1 MKISTTACVLCF
13 ALLVLCNTQHASAGT
28 VNYTYDNAGRL
39 TQADYG
45 DKVINYT
52 YDNAGNLTK
61 REVTAGG
68 LWSGATD
75 LGDGWKYLDWF
86 GYFWVDEVSQWIY
99 HYLHG
104 WVYPYGEETASIW
117 FYTIDRGW
125 FWTSDLY
132 YPWIYVLYTGVW
144 DVWQ

>member
-1 MKISTTACVLCF
+1 MGVLF
-13 ALLVLCNTQHASAGT
+13 FILVAVCCAQYAAAGT

-39 TQADYG
+39 TEADYG
-45 DKVINYT
+45 DKVIKYT

-61 REVTAGG
+61 REVTASG

-86 GYFWVDEVSQWIY
+86 GYFWVDEASQWIY
-99 HYLHG
+99 HSVHY
-104 WVYPYGEETASIW
+104 WAYPYGENTSSIW
-117 FYTIDRGW
+117 FYTTDRGW

-132 YPWIYVLYTGVW
+132 YPWIYILNTAAW